1 MKRERKKERRVKR
14 VLGKTCESMAEVI
27 KTCIQIA
34 KTVYEHVDSAKS
46 NKAQLTLIQAD
57 VKSCVEIVESKC

>member
-1 MKRERKKERRVKR
+1 
-14 VLGKTCESMAEVI
+14 MAEVI